1 MFPSLLR
8 VSFVF
13 VFANL
18 DIRQTARVARRERS
32 ARVLHLTQIKFP
44 SIFSSQK
51 QNKTQKK
58 RKQNK
63 NSFGELDLRWAA
75 NTRWTFTLPS
85 FETPA
90 CLLGDA
96 SNSVAELVLEG
107 VDAVASIELNGE
119 VVARCESAFYPVV
132 VDVTSKLLARSSSG
146 STENSLVIRFEGA
159 LDSAAERAKRYPY
172 KVPYVG
178 QVGALPDWN
187 HVRKA
192 ASDFGWDWGPAFAPV
207 GVAGGVKLEVHRSAR
222 LIGATVRQEHH
233 RRGIDG
239 KNGGALQAVDVH
251 FDAILRRA
259 GGRAEKGK
267 LLVSPV
273 GGGSSASDGG
283 GVAAVAPVEVDVD
296 IPSSASSSSCSSSS
310 SNSSKDSKHFSG
322 HWDDTVTVTATVR
335 FSSDDAENSLAS
347 KLWWPHGYGP
357 QTLFDFDLEYVPE
370 SSSSSSSDSPPS
382 TLRRRVGLRTV
393 ELVREPAPFS
403 APGPTPEQGGPEV
416 SETFYFRVNGVPIF
430 AKGANYIPPHVF
442 HSRAPA
448 LARLAVRNAAAAH
461 MNMVRVW
468 GGGAYPP
475 DSFFEAADEL
485 GILVWQEFMAACALY
500 PRDANFLELCRRE
513 LKHQAARVGAHT
525 SLAIWGGNNELEPAF
540 TWFPES
546 RANEKLFACDYAA
559 LFVDVVH
566 RTIKEVHP
574 GVAFIDSSPTNC
586 SLSEEPYVKR

>member
-1 MFPSLLR
+1 MPFLTPTSSSLHSSACLPNPAPSSSSHHATR
-8 VSFVF
+8 KPP
-13 VFANL
+13 
-18 DIRQTARVARRERS
+18 E
-32 ARVLHLTQIKFP
+32 QIQYK
-44 SIFSSQK
+44 
-51 QNKTQKK
+51 KT
-58 RKQNK
+58 K

-75 NTRWTFTLPS
+75 NAPWTFTLPS
-85 FETPA
+85 FETPTS
-90 CLLGDA
+90 LSESSSA
-96 SNSVAELVLEG
+96 SPSPAVAELVLEG

-132 VDVTSKLLARSSSG
+132 VDVTSKLFPAGSG
-146 STENSLVIRFEGA
+146 RTNSLSIVFEKA
-159 LDSAAERAKRYPY
+159 LDSAAARAAAYPY

-207 GVAGGVKLEVHRSAR
+207 GVAVGVSLEVHDAAR
-222 LIGATVRQEHH
+222 LVGATVRQTHDKDS
-233 RRGIDG
+233 GFI
-239 KNGGALQAVDVH
+239 DVH
-251 FDAILRRA
+251 FDALLRRC
-259 GGRAEKGK
+259 GGRAGNGTLVVRPVDSGDGKGN
-267 LLVSPV
+267 V
-273 GGGSSASDGG
+273 AS
-283 GVAAVAPVEVDVD
+283 VAPVEVEVS
-296 IPSSASSSSCSSSS
+296 IPASSSSLSSSSSSS
-310 SNSSKDSKHFSG
+310 SNSSSRKHFSG
-322 HWDDTVTVTATVR
+322 DWDDTFTASATVR
-335 FSSDDAENSLAS
+335 LSSEEVAAKGL
-347 KLWWPHGYGP
+347 LWWPHGYGAQP
-357 QTLFDFDLEYVPE
+357 LLDFELEFIPSSSP
-370 SSSSSSSDSPPS
+370 SSSSSSSSSSPS
-382 TLRRRVGLRTV
+382 KSSLRRRVGLRTI

-403 APGPTPEQGGPEV
+403 PPGPTPEQGGPET
-416 SETFYFRVNGVPIF
+416 SETFFFRVNGVPIF

-448 LARLAVRNAAAAH
+448 LALLAMRNAAAAH

-475 DSFFEAADEL
+475 DAFFEAADEL
-485 GILVWQEFMAACALY
+485 GVLVWQEFMAACALY

-513 LKHQAARVGAHT
+513 VKYQAARVGAHT

-559 LFVDVVH
+559 LFIDVVH
-566 RTIKEVHP
+566 KTLKEVHP